1 MKLNKTFWW
10 MIAILWSI
18 PEFINI
24 VITKE
29 QSKIANFLYEKL
41 GL

>member
-1 MKLNKTFWW
+1 MKLNKTFWQ

-18 PEFINI
+18 PEFIYI
-24 VITKE
+24 VITKKP
-29 QSKIANFLYEKL
+29 SKIAKFLCEKL